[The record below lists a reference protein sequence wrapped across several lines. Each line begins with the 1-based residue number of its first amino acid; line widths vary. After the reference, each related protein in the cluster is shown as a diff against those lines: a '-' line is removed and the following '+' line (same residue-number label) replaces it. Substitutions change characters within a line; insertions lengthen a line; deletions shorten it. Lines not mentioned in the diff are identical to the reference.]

1 MSLNKSVLIDIST
14 GPNKKQMTK
23 DDKSERH
30 THTHKKIMENEMP
43 KKTKPRSLSWKN

>member
-23 DDKSERH
+23 DEKSERH
-30 THTHKKIMENEMP
+30 THTQKDNGKRNAKEN
-43 KKTKPRSLSWKN
+43 

>member
-30 THTHKKIMENEMP
+30 THTHTHKDNGKRNAKEN
-43 KKTKPRSLSWKN
+43 